1 MAKLVSKIYGDAL
14 FQLAM
19 ESQSIDEIL
28 SEIKSFQV
36 ILESNQD
43 LVKLMNHP
51 KIDKEEKRKVMET
64 IFDGKIRKDIQGF
77 LDLLI
82 RKDRFGQIDAI
93 FEYFIHQVKEYR
105 NIGTAYVTSA
115 VSLREDQKEEIR
127 KKLIE
132 TSKYVEM
139 EMIYQVDAQ
148 LIGGLVIRIGDRVV
162 DSSVRTRI
170 NELSKELSK
179 IQLKAGECAP

>member
-19 ESQSIDEIL
+19 ESQSVDEYL
-28 SEIKSFQV
+28 NEVKSFRD
-36 ILESNQD
+36 ILDKNQE
-43 LVKLMNHP
+43 LFKLMNHP
-51 KIDKEEKRKVMET
+51 KIDKEEKRKVMIT
-64 IFDGKIRKDIQGF
+64 IFDGKISKDIQGF
-77 LDLLI
+77 LDLII
-82 RKDRFGQIDAI
+82 RKDRFMQINQI
-93 FEYFIHQVKEYR
+93 FDYFIHQVKEYR

-115 VSLREDQKEEIR
+115 ITLTDYQKEQIR
-127 KKLIE
+127 KRLLE
-132 TSKYVEM
+132 TTKYVEIDIIFQTDH
-139 EMIYQVDAQ
+139 E

>member
-19 ESQSIDEIL
+19 ESQSVDEYL
-28 SEIKSFQV
+28 KEVKSFQG
-36 ILESNQD
+36 ILDANQE
-43 LVKLMNHP
+43 LIKLMNHP
-51 KIDKEEKRKVMET
+51 KIDKEEKRKVMMT
-64 IFDGKIRKDIQGF
+64 IFDGKISKDLQGF

-82 RKDRFGQIDAI
+82 RKDRFIQIDQI
-93 FEYFIHQVKEYR
+93 FDYFIHQVKEYR

-115 VSLREDQKEEIR
+115 VQLNDNQKEQIR
-127 KKLIE
+127 NRLLE
-132 TSKYVEM
+132 TTKYVE
-139 EMIYQVDAQ
+139 IDVIFRVDAQ
-148 LIGGLVIRIGDRVV
+148 LIGGIIIRIGDRVV

>member
-1 MAKLVSKIYGDAL
+1 MAKLVSKIYGDAF

-19 ESQSIDEIL
+19 ESQSVDEYL
-28 SEIKSFQV
+28 KEVKSFQEV
-36 ILESNQD
+36 LETNQE

-51 KIDKEEKRKVMET
+51 KIDKEEKRKVMKT
-64 IFDGKIRKDIQGF
+64 IFDGKIRNDMQGF

-82 RKDRFGQIDAI
+82 RKDRFVQINSI
-93 FEYFIHQVKEYR
+93 IEYFIHQVKEYR
-105 NIGTAYVTSA
+105 NIGTAYITSA

-127 KKLIE
+127 KKLLE
-132 TSKYVEM
+132 TTKYVEM
-139 EMIYQVDAQ
+139 EMIFRVDDQ

>member
-19 ESQSIDEIL
+19 ESQSVDEYL
-28 SEIKSFQV
+28 REVKSFQEV
-36 ILESNQD
+36 LETNQE

-51 KIDKEEKRKVMET
+51 KIDKEEKRKVMVT
-64 IFDGKIRKDIQGF
+64 IFDGKISKDLQGF
-77 LDLLI
+77 VDLLI
-82 RKDRFGQIDAI
+82 RKDRFVQIESI
-93 FEYFIHQVKEYR
+93 FEYFIHQVKEYK

-115 VSLREDQKEEIR
+115 VPLCDRQKDQIR
-127 KKLIE
+127 NRLLE
-132 TSKYVEM
+132 TTKYVEI
-139 EMIYQVDAQ
+139 ELIFRVDDQ

>member
-19 ESQSIDEIL
+19 ESQSVDEYL
-28 SEIKSFQV
+28 SEVKSFQA
-36 ILESNQD
+36 IFESNQE

-51 KIDKEEKRKVMET
+51 KIDKEEKRKVMKT
-64 IFDGKIRKDIQGF
+64 IFDGKIRNDMQGF

-82 RKDRFGQIDAI
+82 RKDRFVQINSI
-93 FEYFIHQVKEYR
+93 IEYFIHQVKEYR
-105 NIGTAYVTSA
+105 NIGTAYITSA

-127 KKLIE
+127 KKLLE
-132 TSKYVEM
+132 TTKYVEI
-139 EMIYQVDAQ
+139 ELIFRVDDQ